1 MGERRKRFSDTFR
14 LSCRCVLLTIASSQ
28 TSLTQRSWTHFSS
41 CSCSLFSFESNS
53 FNSHRMIY
61 NLTHFTQWENFLF
74 FTSFIWEHVENETLI
89 FFKEI
94 HGKWNNLKMEQAEN
108 ETKIYLLGFM
118 LLLFLSF
125 CFNFHHCLS
134 SSYTFINCTI

>member
-41 CSCSLFSFESNS
+41 CSCSSSRLNPIPSIHTEWFIILLILPSEKISYFLQVIFEN
-53 FNSHRMIY
+53 MLKVKQY
-61 NLTHFTQWENFLF
+61 FL
-74 FTSFIWEHVENETLI
+74 V
-89 FFKEI
+89 EI

-118 LLLFLSF
+118 LLLFLFF